1 MKGCD
6 LDNLEI
12 ELKTL
17 KYYMMS
23 FAIYAL
29 LALIAIMWSMDP
41 ESLRLKSITGLY
53 LMGGIIMM
61 MLSANLLKYGL
72 KSCHKSMVVVV
83 LGLQLLAFLTVGL
96 GNLDN
101 SKLFGLDVQ
110 FFILAAFLDGSGIVT
125 TMSGI
130 DRVMRRCHA
139 AD

>member
-12 ELKTL
+12 ELKTM

-53 LMGGIIMM
+53 LMGGIVMM
-61 MLSANLLKYGL
+61 MLSANLLNYGL
-72 KSCHKSMVVVV
+72 KSCKKGMVAVV
-83 LGLQLLAFLTVGL
+83 LGFQVLALLSVAL
-96 GNLDN
+96 GGFDD
-101 SKLFGLDVQ
+101 SKVFGPDVQ
-110 FFILAAFLDGSGIVT
+110 FFILAAFLDGLGVMV